1 MKKIIAILL
10 TAILLFG
17 VCSVS
22 VFASEADDINACKN
36 KTDYADYFFG
46 GYNVDYVANYVCG
59 KLIKEEDPEY
69 DPDKMT
75 STLAAAIVD
84 EFMADHF
91 VFTDEMLAQ
100 VRERIGYDAEREVYV
115 LPFHGGLGGMNKP
128 REYVSYVKNSNNTYS
143 LYYQTIDWIEL
154 SQAGYDKIN
163 AMEDYPSKFEFEG
176 KTYES
181 TSEGYFCKNGYK
193 NDGLV
198 HTLEVKNNIAR
209 FISTGKYTGSK
220 VPVTPKPDN
229 KEEPKKEENKK
240 EETKKEET
248 NNNTSSEAEKP
259 VEAAPQTVTKTEGL
273 VLEAVKNTFDKDTV
287 VKAEKVKETA
297 QTYKTVTTS
306 LKEVATKFVAYEITA
321 TKKNTTVQ
329 PNGTVTATFD
339 IPTNFDTAKV
349 TVYYVSKDGQYEE
362 LKTTV
367 DAATRKVT
375 ATLKHF
381 STYVVAEKTAEAV
394 NDNIDNAP
402 TNNDE
407 KDPIS
412 PWVIAIIIVGALAVI
427 AVAVVLVLK
436 FKKK

>member
-22 VFASEADDINACKN
+22 VFASEADDIKACKN

-46 GYNVDYVANYVCG
+46 GYNVDYVVYYVSMMFVNQ
-59 KLIKEEDPEY
+59 EDELF
-69 DPDKMT
+69 DNNTMT
-75 STLAAAIVD
+75 SPFNGDTINMFLNENFILSED
-84 EFMADHF
+84 
-91 VFTDEMLAQ
+91 MLSL
-100 VRERIGYDAEREVYV
+100 VKNGLGYDATTNIYHI
-115 LPFHGGLGGMNKP
+115 PFIGGFGGMNKP

-229 KEEPKKEENKK
+229 KEEPKKEE
-240 EETKKEET
+240 TKKEET

-259 VEAAPQTVTKTEGL
+259 VETAPQTVTKTEGL
-273 VLEAVKNTFDKDTV
+273 VLEAVKNIFDKDTV

-339 IPTNFDTAKV
+339 IPTDFDTAKV

-394 NDNIDNAP
+394 NDNIDNTP